1 VADLPAVAPSATP
14 AVGRRRRWNVA
25 AMGGCTRRGRWRP
38 APPRIA
44 IALMG
49 AFSLMGGVDVKAR
62 RAGVS

>member
-1 VADLPAVAPSATP
+1 
-14 AVGRRRRWNVA
+14 
-25 AMGGCTRRGRWRP
+25 MGGCTRRGRWRP
-38 APPRIA
+38 APRSIA